1 MARVEGGG
9 GIDPALPGMALG
21 WVEAAMVKEA
31 WYYEEAGVV
40 KLMSEWR
47 EDAGMKSRRAAQTAH
62 RGSQGVLTRIIEFSR
77 CSG

>member
-62 RGSQGVLTRIIEFSR
+62 RGVKE
-77 CSG
+77 C